1 MRPIFAIAKTTVGE
15 AIRRKVLLIILLLA
29 AAFLIIAPGLNML
42 SARQETT
49 VLRAFTLGII
59 QIAAIVISII
69 LTVYL
74 IPNEIERRTIYTILC
89 KPVQRYHFVIGKFL
103 GAIGALGIMVCM
115 MAVILV
121 GVNVMQSKSV
131 NGEDI
136 AMLLKAPLMNFFQ
149 AAMLASVAMFI
160 STFAP
165 PIINICTSG
174 GIYLMGSVFGSFF
187 ATLMESRTTSGIAKG
202 MAQIV
207 QVILPNF
214 SLFNTQNPIINPNQ
228 QIGNDTTYMISNIVY
243 SLFYCTVMVGLACF
257 MFENREV

>member
-1 MRPIFAIAKTTVGE
+1 MRPIFAIARTTVGE
-15 AIRRKVLLIILLLA
+15 AIRRKVLLVILLLA
-29 AAFLIIAPGLNML
+29 AAMLIIAPGLNML

-59 QIAAIVISII
+59 QLAAVVIAII

-89 KPVQRYHFVIGKFL
+89 KPVQRYQFVVGKFL
-103 GAIGALGIMVCM
+103 GAIGALGIMVTM

-121 GVNVMQSKSV
+121 GVNILQGKAS
-131 NGEDI
+131 GEDI
-136 AMLLKAPLMNFFQ
+136 ALILKAPLMNFFQ
-149 AAMLASVAMFI
+149 AAMLASVAMLI

-174 GIYLMGSVFGSFF
+174 GVYLMGSIFGSFF
-187 ATLMESRTTSGIAKG
+187 ATLMESRGTSQLAKG
-202 MAQIV
+202 LASGV
-207 QVILPNF
+207 QFVLPNF

-228 QIGNDTTYMISNIVY
+228 QIGNDTIYMLTNILY
-243 SLFYCTVMVGLACF
+243 ATFYCTVMVGLACL